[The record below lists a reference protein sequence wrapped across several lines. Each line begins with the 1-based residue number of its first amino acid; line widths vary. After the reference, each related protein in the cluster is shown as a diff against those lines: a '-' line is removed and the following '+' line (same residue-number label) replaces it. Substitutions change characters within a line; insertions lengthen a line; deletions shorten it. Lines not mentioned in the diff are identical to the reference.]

1 MRKAARISC
10 PKNKKMVDSSADE
23 CRMMNVV
30 GIPKRYNLL

>member
-1 MRKAARISC
+1 
-10 PKNKKMVDSSADE
+10 MVDSSADE